1 MGCAYYATTDVP
13 SRLFY
18 VGQGSYGTW
27 NTDLN
32 DVPEWDEMPK
42 NKAAYYVQRRFNAT
56 LKIDDRYSLR
66 GNALVEYDWEGNE
79 LGTVTYDEY
88 IDLTTTR
95 QRWLISLHLKWW
107 RLMRWLDG
115 VRTRWELP

>member
-13 SRLFY
+13 SRLYY

-27 NTDLN
+27 NTDTESLPAR
-32 DVPEWDEMPK
+32 DDLSK

-88 IDLTTTR
+88 IDLTSRR
-95 QRWLISLHLKWW
+95 QRLIIWYHMKWW
-107 RLMRWLDG
+107 RLQAWLKN
-115 VRTRWELP
+115 VLEKVAIP

>member
-95 QRWLISLHLKWW
+95 QRWLISLYLKWW